1 MQKKSIAVLARYLRD
16 GWSVVSNYDTVAL
29 GFDPFTNGPVT
40 EQAFRER
47 AAELLDALAADHF
60 VED

>member
-1 MQKKSIAVLARYLRD
+1 MQKRALPVLARYLRV
-16 GWSVVSNYDTVAL
+16 GWVAVSNYDTVAL
-29 GFDPFTNGPVT
+29 GFDPFTNGPVP

-47 AAELLDALAADHF
+47 VAELLDALAADHF